1 MYLVAAEED
10 LLLHRSELQHVLD
23 AAQSEVK
30 GTVSHI
36 LQNMTKSFSAVMDK
50 ESRIFL
56 NSDRKWCYGPRG
68 RAMFLEFS
76 GFISGQNWLLINS
89 VKHVVKFCKID
100 IQSH

>member
-1 MYLVAAEED
+1 MLTKIPWYSAARLLEVYLVAAKED

-56 NSDRKWCYGPRG
+56 NSDRK
-68 RAMFLEFS
+68 
-76 GFISGQNWLLINS
+76 
-89 VKHVVKFCKID
+89 
-100 IQSH
+100 